1 MSKESKTKPLSRQ
14 REAELVARYKE
25 TGDRRIADVL
35 IEANI
40 KLIYR
45 IANKYK
51 SYNTG
56 AEFDDLVQHG
66 RMGIFKALER
76 FDKSKGVRFIS
87 YATWWIRAY
96 MLDRILKD
104 HSIVKLGTTQLQ
116 KTVFLWRARLDD
128 DGLAEKLDVDVETV
142 KSVRDRI
149 AASDFYY
156 DDNIPGSTSLT
167 YLDTLVSDKESQDEL
182 FAREEMYDDLF
193 SKLRSLQPAMSDRE
207 KMIFRYRLASTD
219 PKTFAWLGRHMKIS
233 RERVRQIELK
243 LRRRMREHLLQS
255 GFTPPTLIA

>member
-1 MSKESKTKPLSRQ
+1 MSRPNKTKPLSRE
-14 REAELVARYKE
+14 RERELVERYQN
-25 TGDRRIADVL
+25 TGDSRIADII

-51 SYNTG
+51 RYNTG

-66 RMGIFKALER
+66 RMGIFKALGT
-76 FDKSKGVRFIS
+76 FDKSRGVRFIS

-96 MLDRILKD
+96 MLDRIMKD
-104 HSIVKLGTTQLQ
+104 HSLVKLGTTQLQ

-128 DGLAEKLDVDVETV
+128 DGLAEKMAVDVSAVREI
-142 KSVRDRI
+142 RDRI
-149 AASDFYY
+149 TAMDFYY
-156 DDNIPGSTSLT
+156 DDNIPGSEALT
-167 YLDTLVSDKESQDEL
+167 YLDTFVSEGESQDEL
-182 FAREEMYDDLF
+182 FAKEEMYDDLF
-193 SKLRSLQPAMSDRE
+193 SKLRSLQPSMSDRE

-219 PKTFAWLGRHMKIS
+219 PKTFAWLGQHMKIS
-233 RERVRQIELK
+233 RERVRQIELR

-255 GFTPPTLIA
+255 GFVPPILVM